1 MLVHCCSA
9 EQPQLSYLPPSRVNS
24 NPPVVPVLG
33 GQLITKLPE
42 AGPLGFGW

>member
-9 EQPQLSYLPPSRVNS
+9 ELCQPFLITSEQVNS

-33 GQLITKLPE
+33 GS
-42 AGPLGFGW
+42 

>member
-1 MLVHCCSA
+1 MLEYCWPERGNEDAFMLVHCCSA

-33 GQLITKLPE
+33 GS
-42 AGPLGFGW
+42 